1 MPYDLDL
8 QTKHVDDTGGPVVR
22 PEAIIKGKS
31 FFTPQLLLSFDLLL
45 SLTKPICLSS
55 LNFLKPFVFY
65 PALF

>member
-31 FFTPQLLLSFDLLL
+31 SFHP
-45 SLTKPICLSS
+45 ST
-55 LNFLKPFVFY
+55 FAVV
-65 PALF
+65 